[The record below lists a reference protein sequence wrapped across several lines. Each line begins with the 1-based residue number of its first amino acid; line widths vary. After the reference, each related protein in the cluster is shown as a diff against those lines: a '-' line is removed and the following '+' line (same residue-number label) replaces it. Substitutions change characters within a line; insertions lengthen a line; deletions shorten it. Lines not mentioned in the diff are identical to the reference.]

1 MIPLRRIIKDERVQK
16 SCLFVAGGN
25 IKKNKGRIYKKFVAL
40 SGGTELAR
48 IVIIPSSSAYP
59 VDTFLEFKET
69 LMEITAL
76 CKEQIVLVKLAV
88 KNDPTTEADESLWA
102 NNANNLEEVE
112 KIKQATGIWFTGGN
126 QHRTTRILRND
137 DGSNTLMLDAL
148 YNLFE
153 AGNCCLA
160 GTSAGAA
167 LMSEIM
173 IGGGTSY
180 DALSDKRIVDIDG
193 FADNITS
200 DNFIIN
206 RDGLG
211 FFKYGIIDQHFDA
224 RDRVGR
230 LLEGCFTEGNKSLGF
245 GISEDTAFLYNR
257 DSEELSVI
265 GNSGVFIIDPK
276 NAISK
281 EMKNLS
287 VYKNVIVSYLI
298 EGMKYDLINKIIVL
312 NDDFRE
318 TTRQNTYSPSFM
330 KCFNRSDEIFGFV
343 DEYLLLNKDE
353 LNIKDSYRRPFV
365 IVSAF
370 QNTRN
375 ESEYYEIR
383 FIQQSSTKRYLNIKT
398 NKYAFINLLMEIHP
412 WKEFR

>member
-1 MIPLRRIIKDERVQK
+1 MTLRRIIEDGRIKK

-25 IKKNKGRIYKKFVAL
+25 ISNNKRRIYQKFVAL
-40 SGGTELAR
+40 SGGTTLAK
-48 IVIIPSSSAYP
+48 IAVIPSSSAFP
-59 VDTFLEFKET
+59 VDTFLEFKRDLLEF
-69 LMEITAL
+69 TAL
-76 CKEQIVLVKLAV
+76 KKEQIVLVKLAV
-88 KNDPTTEADESLWA
+88 RSDPTTKEDESLWA
-102 NNANNLEEVE
+102 HNANNLDEV
-112 KIKQATGIWFTGGN
+112 KKVKDATGIWFTGGN
-126 QHRTTRILRND
+126 QHRTTTVLRNK

-148 YNLFE
+148 YALFE
-153 AGNCCLA
+153 AGYSCLA

-180 DALSDKRIVDIDG
+180 DALSDKRVIQIDG
-193 FADNITS
+193 YGDDITH

-206 RDGLG
+206 RKGLG

-230 LLEGCFTEGNKSLGF
+230 LLEGCFNEGEKALGF

-257 DSEELSVI
+257 DTEEMSIV
-265 GNSGVFIIDPK
+265 GNGGVFIIDPK

-281 EMKNLS
+281 ELKNLS
-287 VYKNVIVSYLI
+287 VYKNVVISYII
-298 EGMKYDLINKIIVL
+298 EGMKYDLVNKTIVL
-312 NDDFRE
+312 NEDFRE
-318 TTRQNTYSPSFM
+318 TPPKNTYSPSFM

-343 DEYLLLNKDE
+343 DDYLLLNKNE
-353 LNIKDSYRRPFV
+353 LNIKDRYKRPFI

-370 QNTRN
+370 QNTKN
-375 ESEYYEIR
+375 ESEYYELR
-383 FIQQSSTKRYLNIKT
+383 FIQQSSTKRYLNMQT

>member
-1 MIPLRRIIKDERVQK
+1 MRRIIEDERVKK

-25 IKKNKGRIYKKFVAL
+25 IKKNMDRIYKKFVAL
-40 SGGTELAR
+40 SGGTEFAK
-48 IVIIPSSSAYP
+48 IAVIPSSSAFP
-59 VDTFLEFKET
+59 VDTFLEFKEK

-76 CKEQIVLVKLAV
+76 RKEQIVLVKLAV
-88 KNDPTTEADESLWA
+88 KNDPTTEDDESLWA
-102 NNANNLEEVE
+102 NNGNNLEEVE
-112 KIKQATGIWFTGGN
+112 KVQNATGIWFTGGN
-126 QHRTTRILRND
+126 QHRTTRALRNK
-137 DGSNTLMLDAL
+137 DGSNTHMLNAL
-148 YNLFE
+148 YTLFE
-153 AGNCCLA
+153 NGSCCLA

-180 DALSDKRIVDIDG
+180 DALSDKRVNDIGDY
-193 FADNITS
+193 ADDITH

-206 RDGLG
+206 REGLG

-257 DSEELSVI
+257 DNEELSII

-281 EMKNLS
+281 ELKNLS
-287 VYKNVIVSYLI
+287 VYKNVVVSYLI
-298 EGMKYDLINKIIVL
+298 EGMKYDLENKIIIL

-318 TTRQNTYSPSFM
+318 TMQQNSYSPSFM
-330 KCFNRSDEIFGFV
+330 KCFDRSDEIFGFV

-353 LNIKDSYRRPFV
+353 LNIKDNYRRPFV

-370 QNTRN
+370 QNTKN

-383 FIQQSSTKRYLNIKT
+383 FIQQSSTKRYLNLKT
-398 NKYAFINLLMEIHP
+398 NKYAFMNLLMEIHP